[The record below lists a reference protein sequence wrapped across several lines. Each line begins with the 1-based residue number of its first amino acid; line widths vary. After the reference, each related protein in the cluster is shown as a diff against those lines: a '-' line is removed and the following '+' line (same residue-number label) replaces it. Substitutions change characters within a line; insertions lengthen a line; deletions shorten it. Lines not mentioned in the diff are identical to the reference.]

1 MKSLRPCLIS
11 IFVLVLISQTAWAQ
25 NDKGIKRFGNW
36 LKDDPVSLVKGIGS
50 QELVSIGFSALL
62 VGTVASRD
70 ETSSKNFQHR
80 YEKSDFLSFSNH
92 FGSKNLV
99 IPFSAALFGTS
110 LLTDNSKFQDASF
123 TSFQSLAMTSLAVGA
138 GKFLFAR
145 ARPGD
150 DDGAY
155 DFDFAESGE
164 TSFPSGHT
172 ATAFALI
179 TPWIVYYPHPLT
191 YSLFAIPV
199 GTAIARVAKG
209 HHWLSDVT
217 AGAAIG
223 FAMSY
228 WLANKH
234 LGHINKKMQ
243 ITPAFNTRGASLAV
257 SISL

>member
-1 MKSLRPCLIS
+1 MKLLSRPIF
-11 IFVLVLISQTAWAQ
+11 FVLFLLLLCQTGWTQ
-25 NDKGIKRFGNW
+25 NDKGMSRFGNW
-36 LKDDPVSLVKGIGS
+36 LKEDPVSLVKGIGS
-50 QELVSIGFSALL
+50 KEFVNIGFTALL
-62 VGTVASRD
+62 ISSIATED
-70 ETSSKNFQHR
+70 ESSSKQFQQQYR
-80 YEKSDFLSFSNH
+80 SSDFLSFSNH

-99 IPFSAALFGTS
+99 LPFSAALFGTS
-110 LLTDNSKFQDASF
+110 LLTSDTKFQDAAF
-123 TSFQSLAMTSLAVGA
+123 TSFQSLVMTSLTVGA

-145 ARPGD
+145 SRPGV

-155 DFDFAESGE
+155 DFDFV
-164 TSFPSGHT
+164 

-234 LGHINKKMQ
+234 LGSFNKKMRV
-243 ITPAFNTRGASLAV
+243 TPSFNKRGASLAV
-257 SISL
+257 SIRL